1 MKNISLNKLTL
12 FLLVFCGTFLYKAQ
26 VEQMPLLEPMPGE
39 AVVFGKTYT
48 KEELKE
54 TMGVIRCASTEY
66 EQMLQRQDP
75 NRMTDAEFEAWLA
88 PLMANAEKSQSGGI
102 ITIPVVVHV
111 IHSGQPVGTAP
122 NISDAQVQSQIT
134 VMSQDFRKM
143 AGTPGFNTNPVG
155 ADTMIQFALAKVDP
169 NGNPTNGI
177 NRVNL
182 CQDMWTQNQI
192 NAVVKPQ
199 TIWDPN
205 QYMNMWSLRFF
216 RTDLLGYAQFPEGS
230 GLAGLPTSQNAQS
243 DGVVAG
249 FNFFGS
255 SDLGT
260 GFILSAP
267 YNKGR
272 TMTHE
277 VGHYLGLRHIWGDS
291 TCGTDFVNDTPVH
304 QTSNGG
310 CPSHP
315 KPNSCGTADEMFEN
329 YMDYTQDNCMNIYTQ
344 GQAQR
349 MTTVMNNSPRRA
361 TLKTSTKDI
370 AIPLF
375 ANDAELKVRAG
386 CNSCVDGVEMTIY
399 NRGTSALTSATIT
412 YSVAGGAA
420 QTYNWTGNLAPN
432 QENTFVAPVPT
443 GTGAGAVT
451 ANIVNV
457 NATADQ
463 RATNNTAN
471 GNYFAVPLAPNYNF
485 TQVKFTLQ
493 RDGMGSEIRW
503 TLRNGV
509 NQIVQAGGPYP
520 DGAAGPLNLTWN
532 LAQNQ
537 CYTFTIYDSAENG
550 MNGGSYSLTDTTG
563 QIIIRNS
570 TGNYTDH
577 EATSFRLMAQ
587 MATNEVNGQDVFSVF
602 PNPAGDILNVTN
614 VKDRSEYTIHNTAGQ
629 IVLKGAIKDQKLNV
643 SSLKTGNYVITV
655 KQDEQSQ
662 SVKFIKK

>member
-1 MKNISLNKLTL
+1 
-12 FLLVFCGTFLYKAQ
+12 
-26 VEQMPLLEPMPGE
+26 MPMLAPMPGD

-54 TMGVIRCASTEY
+54 TMGIIRCASTEY
-66 EQMLQRQDP
+66 EQMLQQQDP
-75 NRMTDAEFEAWLA
+75 KRMTDAEFEAWLE
-88 PLMANAEKSQSGGI
+88 PLMANAQKSQSGGI

-111 IHSGQPVGTAP
+111 IHSGQPVGVAP

-143 AGTPGFNTNPVG
+143 AGTPGFNNSPVG

-199 TIWDPN
+199 TIWDPE
-205 QYMNMWSLRFF
+205 QYMNMWSVRFF
-216 RTDLLGYAQFPEGS
+216 RTDLLGYAQFPTGS
-230 GLAGLPTSQNAQS
+230 TLPMPPTGGANT

-277 VGHYLGLRHIWGDS
+277 VGHFLGLRHIWGDA
-291 TCGTDFVNDTPVH
+291 TCGNDFVADTPVH
-304 QTSNGG
+304 QTANYN

-349 MTTVMNNSPRRA
+349 MATVMNNSPRRA
-361 TLKTSTKDI
+361 SLKTSTKDI

-375 ANDAELKVRAG
+375 PNDAEIKVRTG
-386 CNSCVDGVEMTIY
+386 CNSCIDGVEMIIY
-399 NRGTSALTSATIT
+399 NRGTVALTSATISYT
-412 YSVAGGAA
+412 VAGGAA

-432 QENTFVAPVPT
+432 QENTFVAPVPA
-443 GTGAGAVT
+443 GTAAGAVA

-463 RATNNTAN
+463 RATNNTAT
-471 GNYFAVPLAPNYNF
+471 GNYFATPIAPNYNF

-493 RDGMGSEIRW
+493 RDSMGSEIRW
-503 TLRNGV
+503 TLRNGA

-520 DGAAGPLNLTWN
+520 NGAAAPQTFTWN

-550 MNGGSYSLTDTTG
+550 MNGGSYTLTDATG
-563 QIIIRNS
+563 NIIIKSS
-570 TGNYTDH
+570 TGSYTDH

-587 MATNEVNGQDVFSVF
+587 MATNEVSTDSGFAVY
-602 PNPAGDILNVTN
+602 PNPAGDVLHVTN
-614 VKDRSEYTIHNTAGQ
+614 VKDRSTYTIHNTAGQ
-629 IVLKGAIKDQKLNV
+629 IVLKGSISDQQLNV

-655 KQDEQSQ
+655 KQDDQSK